1 MTSFMLKKS
10 SYNFNCLF
18 HGHRKQDSRGNCQ
31 VGALCAF
38 LCYQNIPFTN
48 LCWQPKVWGCIQF
61 NRFLEALRIHQSG
74 SSIQYLSM
82 VLSAELEGGS
92 ILAEQ
97 LSHLMIPLILFKSLY
112 KLVSKTVKR
121 PQGVIM
127 NKIHWKYIWTSQI
140 INKYLFY
147 MNKYLYTQVMWG
159 QQKLTFHHFKNKL
172 WPSIFLIHTKLSSFK
187 TCYK

>member
-1 MTSFMLKKS
+1 MTSFMLKRS

-18 HGHRKQDSRGNCQ
+18 HGHRKQDSRGNCK
-31 VGALCAF
+31 VGAICAF

-61 NRFLEALRIHQSG
+61 NRFIESLRIHQSG

-97 LSHLMIPLILFKSLY
+97 LSHLMITLVLFKSLY

-127 NKIHWKYIWTSQI
+127 NKIHWKYIWTSQG

-147 MNKYLYTQVMWG
+147 MNSEDNKNLPFIILKINCSHPFFSYTQSYHLL
-159 QQKLTFHHFKNKL
+159 KLAINK
-172 WPSIFLIHTKLSSFK
+172 WRKK
-187 TCYK
+187 